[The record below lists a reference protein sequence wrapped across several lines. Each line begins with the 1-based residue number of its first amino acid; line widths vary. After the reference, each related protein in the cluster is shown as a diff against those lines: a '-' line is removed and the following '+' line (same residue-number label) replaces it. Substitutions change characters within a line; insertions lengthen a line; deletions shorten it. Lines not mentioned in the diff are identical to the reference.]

1 MHAGIAY
8 NACMQYTLRNIP
20 RALDRAIRQQAR
32 REGKSVNQVA
42 IDGLLAAF
50 GLAAEPVKRRDLSA
64 VVGSWAK
71 DPETDAA
78 LAEQRQV
85 DPDLWR

>member
-1 MHAGIAY
+1 
-8 NACMQYTLRNIP
+8 
-20 RALDRAIRQQAR
+20 
-32 REGKSVNQVA
+32 VA